1 MMNGSEIDERK
12 VNQEKH
18 MPMQEK
24 HHLVEA
30 TGGLSALVS

>member
-1 MMNGSEIDERK
+1 MMNGSEIDKRN

-24 HHLVEA
+24 HHLVAA
-30 TGGLSALVS
+30 TGGFSALVS